1 MKFNVTLLLLL
12 SSVVSLA
19 QSSVGEAVVS
29 IQSGTWNEPSTWDCT
44 CIPDVQHEVT
54 VMSGHQVEAQAGDTV
69 RAESV
74 AIDNGGILV
83 LPTTSMIEVSSS
95 WASEGTVDG
104 QGWVVF
110 VGEGPH
116 DCGPAVLDRIDLG
129 EGTTQIVDTLV
140 VTSEL
145 HISDAEL
152 TTNGLLVLEG
162 ESGLTSSG
170 GVVTGELTRRFD
182 WDKINPYTHMM
193 GSGVSGSTAESFL
206 GLPGAVYVK
215 SWQETGTSY
224 TTLVEEDELTV
235 GTGYSCALPS
245 GSYAYSISGEPVTE
259 AQIQV
264 TGEAPN
270 SFWRGWNLLCN
281 PLTGFVDLNLATESG
296 PGAQGATY
304 QWVDSLLTYT
314 AQVAGVGT
322 FGSKGILFPGDA
334 FWTIADTTYSL
345 DFTPSCLVPR
355 STLELQS
362 SSPSS
367 GLLAMEMKNGSSRE
381 QCSVGLDGGHA
392 SEYDRLEDAMFSS
405 AFRGRNNLDIYTHTS
420 DSIPVMVNATH
431 GDAQV
436 IPVYIK
442 AGNGEELTINM
453 PSVPENFCLAL
464 EDIETG
470 LTEGIEPGFSY
481 NFTCNSSSDHHR
493 FNLIV
498 GGTIAAEVTSASC
511 ATATNGTVVVS
522 VPDQTST
529 LTLVDI
535 NGEAAGTFVGD
546 PSGGVFADLAEGIYV
561 LTALT
566 EGCMDLTREVE
577 VNSNAAGDVAFEVQA
592 MPDHIGCYDDHGG
605 IALDM
610 DGGQAPY
617 SVEWE
622 HGDTG
627 TSIEVEQAGVFFAVI
642 TDAHGC
648 SDSASVEVLE
658 APQVVAEM
666 DAEST
671 VVALVGG
678 EAEVSFNNIS
688 TGATSHQWSFG
699 DGGSS
704 SEMSPTHVYT
714 EPGSYTVGLNA
725 WNDYCSD
732 TYQVVVTVEVVSSI
746 GEAVNAIDPTLQR
759 TSSGW
764 SLNHPQEVFS
774 AEVYDLTGRVVMSMQ
789 GAPGVPLIIDAG
801 AMPVVSLIRWYGEQT
816 GRQKTWRVAR

>member
-1 MKFNVTLLLLL
+1 
-12 SSVVSLA
+12 
-19 QSSVGEAVVS
+19 
-29 IQSGTWNEPSTWDCT
+29 
-44 CIPDVQHEVT
+44 
-54 VMSGHQVEAQAGDTV
+54 
-69 RAESV
+69 
-74 AIDNGGILV
+74 
-83 LPTTSMIEVSSS
+83 
-95 WASEGTVDG
+95 
-104 QGWVVF
+104 
-110 VGEGPH
+110 
-116 DCGPAVLDRIDLG
+116 
-129 EGTTQIVDTLV
+129 
-140 VTSEL
+140 
-145 HISDAEL
+145 
-152 TTNGLLVLEG
+152 
-162 ESGLTSSG
+162 
-170 GVVTGELTRRFD
+170 
-182 WDKINPYTHMM
+182 
-193 GSGVSGSTAESFL
+193 
-206 GLPGAVYVK
+206 
-215 SWQETGTSY
+215 
-224 TTLVEEDELTV
+224 
-235 GTGYSCALPS
+235 
-245 GSYAYSISGEPVTE
+245 
-259 AQIQV
+259 
-264 TGEAPN
+264 
-270 SFWRGWNLLCN
+270 
-281 PLTGFVDLNLATESG
+281 
-296 PGAQGATY
+296 
-304 QWVDSLLTYT
+304 
-314 AQVAGVGT
+314 
-322 FGSKGILFPGDA
+322 
-334 FWTIADTTYSL
+334 
-345 DFTPSCLVPR
+345 
-355 STLELQS
+355 
-362 SSPSS
+362 
-367 GLLAMEMKNGSSRE
+367 
-381 QCSVGLDGGHA
+381 
-392 SEYDRLEDAMFSS
+392 
-405 AFRGRNNLDIYTHTS
+405 
-420 DSIPVMVNATH
+420 
-431 GDAQV
+431 
-436 IPVYIK
+436 
-442 AGNGEELTINM
+442 M